1 LCIVKAAYDGEYRR
15 FLLKPVT
22 YANLETTVKSLFDL
36 DNTCLTLKFED
47 DEHDW
52 VNITSDQE
60 LFHAIDLVSSPL
72 RLSVQVVGAVTPV
85 AQTVVLSTVSPAVTL
100 VQPEVIM
107 PVPETVPETVLDCT
121 TVPETV
127 LETVPDCT
135 TVPETGC
142 WKGKGK
148 KERLEMK
155 QFGISEKIVALE
167 EKLNSQKL
175 TTERESAIRAQIS
188 RLQERLEFVTAR
200 IENPTPQRK
209 NTEDSQKPEGWVRR
223 GGGRGC
229 RGRGRDGCA
238 KGRLNE
244 RLPPEILENF
254 HQAKAAF
261 QVAKEGGNPEE
272 IEACKAAWMQA
283 KQAKWAALDKLRD
296 ESGEEETKEMG
307 TCRKVRK

>member
-1 LCIVKAAYDGEYRR
+1 MLANLFNISFASAHVKAAYDGEYRR

-22 YANLETTVKSLFDL
+22 YANLETTVKSLFNL

-60 LFHAIDLVSSPL
+60 LFHAVDLVSSPL

-85 AQTVVLSTVSPAVTL
+85 AQTVVPATL

-107 PVPETVPETVLDCT
+107 PVPE

-155 QFGISEKIVALE
+155 QLGISEKIVALE

-188 RLQERLEFVTAR
+188 RLQERLEFVTAC

-209 NTEDSQKPEGWVRR
+209 NTEDRQKPEGWARR

-229 RGRGRDGCA
+229 RGRGGRDGCA
-238 KGRLNE
+238 KSRLNE